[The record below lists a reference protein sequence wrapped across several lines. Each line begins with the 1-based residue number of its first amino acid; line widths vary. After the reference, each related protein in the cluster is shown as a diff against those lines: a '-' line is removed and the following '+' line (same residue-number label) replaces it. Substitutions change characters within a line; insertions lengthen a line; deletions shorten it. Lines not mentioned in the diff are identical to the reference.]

1 MIWHRTLP
9 GARLAAWVAVLG
21 VLLLAAIPVAAQEGQ
36 GAPEEEIPVQGVVT
50 RIIEEGQREALGALQ
65 PYQTLEIRLRD
76 GRVAEVHNSLS
87 QGGPVGRLD
96 AGDRVWLQPALDL
109 EGRPSF
115 FIVSRARS
123 SALLWGFVALVV
135 LVVLVGQWHGV
146 RAILGLVLSFAVVFG
161 FIIPRIAAGASPV
174 AMTLLGLGATMPVS
188 YYLAHGVNRKTTAA
202 LLGSLVALLYTAIL
216 AENMIASVH
225 LSGLASEEAMFLL
238 GVFPGQIDVKALLL
252 AGMLIAIL
260 GVLDDIT
267 VAQAAVVEQLA
278 AANPGWR
285 PEQLAWRA
293 MRVGRDHIASMVN
306 TLVLVYAG
314 AALPL
319 LLLLTNRD
327 LPFAYTI
334 SYELIA
340 EEIVRILVTS
350 IGLVAAV
357 PVTTLLAAQAMGHRP
372 ARAETTPYG

>member
-1 MIWHRTLP
+1 VIWHRTLP

-202 LLGSLVALLYTAIL
+202 LVGSLVALLFTAIL

>member
-202 LLGSLVALLYTAIL
+202 LVGSLVALLFTAIL

>member
-109 EGRPSF
+109 EGRPSL

-161 FIIPRIAAGASPV
+161 FIIPRIATGASPV

-202 LLGSLVALLYTAIL
+202 LLGSLVALLFTAIL

-357 PVTTLLAAQAMGHRP
+357 PVTTLLAAQAMGHRT

>member
-36 GAPEEEIPVQGVVT
+36 GAPEEQIPVQGVVT

-202 LLGSLVALLYTAIL
+202 LVGSLVALLFTAIL

>member
-1 MIWHRTLP
+1 
-9 GARLAAWVAVLG
+9 
-21 VLLLAAIPVAAQEGQ
+21 
-36 GAPEEEIPVQGVVT
+36 
-50 RIIEEGQREALGALQ
+50 
-65 PYQTLEIRLRD
+65 
-76 GRVAEVHNSLS
+76 VAEVHNSLS

-188 YYLAHGVNRKTTAA
+188 YYLAHVVNRKTTAA
-202 LLGSLVALLYTAIL
+202 LVGSLVALLFTAIL